1 MPARSSSRKEIL
13 MSSVHS
19 ILSRLARTAAP
30 MQGRVALA
38 ALVVACLF
46 SSEAFAQ
53 KNYKYETDPVRLGT
67 NALNIGAFA
76 QAKAH
81 FDEAI
86 ANEYRVADA
95 HFGIGEIYFL
105 EARYDEAEQEFTLA
119 TQGPEPVAAGY
130 AGIGLIA
137 LRKEDKARAQEQ
149 FDKAL
154 SIDDDLWHAQ
164 YGLALLALDRGDA
177 AAAEKLLDEGEKKK
191 GVEEGEHLYH
201 RGMALLGIAQN
212 KLDDA
217 ETHALKAIDL
227 APSNPDIVVTL
238 GDVYEKKGVRALAI
252 QKYEELLANPAFV
265 GNKAQ
270 LYFRLGVLYE
280 QEQRYQDA
288 VKNFQSSVEADSML
302 AEPYLHVGAI
312 FAAAKQWD
320 AAVKAY
326 RQYTQIQPQD
336 AEGHRRLADA
346 ALRTKNA
353 GLDSLAY
360 GSARKA
366 IELDPASELNKFTL
380 ARATARAPGQAD
392 VAIGLYETLP
402 AEKFEAL
409 DYLALGNLQLALPA
423 NEWNLDKAREHFD
436 AALVADSSFVE
447 AYSRL
452 GIVDLLQQDYL
463 SAEENF
469 TIAIQHNPNTV
480 QDRINLGQAKMQAQ
494 TPEKFQEA
502 AALFQRAHELAP
514 QSADPLALLGQTQ
527 TFLNDYDTAM
537 ATFTQALAI
546 DPKHAAACG
555 GRGFLYLRA
564 EQFAEAE
571 RDLKCATE
579 GRADSDRY
587 WAMLGQAYHNQ
598 GKILEARSAYDR
610 ALAINPNN
618 DLAKQGKVAL
628 AGAAGQ

>member
-1 MPARSSSRKEIL
+1 MTPARSSSRKEIL

-19 ILSRLARTAAP
+19 MLSRLTKTAAP
-30 MQGRVALA
+30 ILCRAALA
-38 ALVVACLF
+38 ALVVASLF
-46 SSEAFAQ
+46 SGEAFAQ
-53 KNYKYETDPVRLGT
+53 TKSYKYETDPVRLGT
-67 NALNIGAFA
+67 KAINTGDLV

-81 FDEAI
+81 FEEAI

-105 EARYDEAEQEFTLA
+105 EARYDEAEKEFTLA
-119 TQGPEPVAAGY
+119 TQGAEPVAAGY
-130 AGIGLIA
+130 AGLGLIA

-154 SIDDDLWHAQ
+154 AIDDDLWHAQ
-164 YGLALLALDRGDA
+164 YGLALLALDRGDP

-252 QKYEELLANPAFV
+252 QKYEELLASPAFV

-270 LYFRLGVLYE
+270 LYYRLGVLYE

-288 VKNFQSSVEADSML
+288 VKNFQSAVTADSLL
-302 AEPYLHVGAI
+302 ADPYVHVGAI

-320 AAVKAY
+320 AALKAY
-326 RQYTQIQPQD
+326 RQYTQVRPD
-336 AEGHRRLADA
+336 DPEGHRRLADA
-346 ALRTKNA
+346 ALRMKNV

-366 IELDPASELNKFTL
+366 AELDPASELNKFAL

-392 VAIGLYETLP
+392 AAIELYGALP
-402 AEKFEAL
+402 PDKFEAL

-423 NEWNLDKAREHFD
+423 NERNLDKAREHFN
-436 AALVADSSFVE
+436 AALAADSSFVE
-447 AYSRL
+447 VYSRL
-452 GIVDLLQQDYL
+452 GIVDLLQGDNIG
-463 SAEENF
+463 AEENF
-469 TIAIQHNPNTV
+469 TIAIEKNPQTV
-480 QDRINLGQAKMQAQ
+480 QDRVNLGQAKLQLQ
-494 TPEKFQEA
+494 KFDEA
-502 AALFQRAHELAP
+502 VLLFQKAHELAP
-514 QSADPLALLGQTQ
+514 QSADPLALLGQAQ
-527 TFLNDYDTAM
+527 TLLEDYDAAL
-537 ATFTQALAI
+537 ATFTKALAI
-546 DPKHAAACG
+546 DPKHATALG
-555 GRGFLYLRA
+555 GRGFLYLEQERYADA
-564 EQFAEAE
+564 EN
-571 RDLKCATE
+571 DLKGATV
-579 GRADSDRY
+579 GRPDSDRY
-587 WAMLGQAYHNQ
+587 WAMLGQTYHNQ

-618 DLAKQGKVAL
+618 SLAKQGKNAL
-628 AGAAGQ
+628 AGSAGQ